1 MLNNMIKNLM
11 TEYVDNGETKDVFK
25 SEADHFVMLKQKMSL
40 RVKKKI
46 VLQVN
51 QKMFLKGGEPKNV
64 LKSAAE
70 MILRVKQKLSI

>member
-1 MLNNMIKNLM
+1 MLIM
-11 TEYVDNGETKDVFK
+11 V
-25 SEADHFVMLKQKMSL
+25 KQKMSL

-70 MILRVKQKLSI
+70 MILRVKQKLSIWVKH

>member
-1 MLNNMIKNLM
+1 MLNNMLKNLV

-46 VLQVN
+46 VLQN
-51 QKMFLKGGEPKNV
+51 IFLPSHYSDPFFNSQIGLTNKT
-64 LKSAAE
+64 L
-70 MILRVKQKLSI
+70 